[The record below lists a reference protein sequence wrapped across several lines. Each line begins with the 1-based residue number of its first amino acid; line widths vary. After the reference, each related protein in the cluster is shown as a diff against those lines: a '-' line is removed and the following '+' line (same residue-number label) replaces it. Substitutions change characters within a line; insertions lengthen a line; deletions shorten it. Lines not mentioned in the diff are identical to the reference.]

1 MITIIPI
8 EPLSEAHGALIVKAF
23 NMLFIDRGGQPD
35 GYGDGYVGGG
45 LLDGSYGTGRGNG
58 FGAPAS
64 RYVPEEW
71 RVE

>member
-1 MITIIPI
+1 MIIIIPI

-23 NMLFIDRGGQPD
+23 NKLFINKGGQID
-35 GYGDGYVGGG
+35 GYGDGYGGPE

-58 FGAPAS
+58 FGDGGR